1 MSIIIRLRTASISTY
16 HSTSSFSLSL
26 SRSWRCYQCFF
37 CPYKSS
43 SSKVE
48 AIQMLT
54 TEPFIFKADDRSP
67 LLNPLSS
74 IEFSMVSP
82 LNLSQSVVHILIY
95 LQLILSLHKDIN
107 TYKIFSIELAE
118 KHQNPQNFQPQKSFL
133 FWYYRYNIKIWCLM
147 LN

>member
-1 MSIIIRLRTASISTY
+1 MSINIRLRTASISTY

-26 SRSWRCYQCFF
+26 SRSWRCYQLFF

-54 TEPFIFKADDRSP
+54 TEPFIFRAGDRSP

-95 LQLILSLHKDIN
+95 LQLILSLHRHIN
-107 TYKIFSIELAE
+107 TYKIFSVELAE
-118 KHQNPQNFQPQKSFL
+118 IHQNSKNFLPHNKSFL
-133 FWYYRYNIKIWCLM
+133 FWYIDIII
-147 LN
+147 